1 MQANLESLG
10 TLERRLSISVPFN
23 DIESEV
29 QTRLRR
35 VAKGAKIQGFRP
47 GKAPLKIVEQ
57 HYGHKVREEVINAT
71 VEKNFSD
78 AVRANSLKVA
88 GYPRF
93 EPAQGEPSPEFFKF
107 NATFEVFPE
116 IKIGSL
122 ADKAIEAPEFVV
134 TDAEVEQ
141 TLLVL
146 RKQRTRFN
154 AVTRPVA
161 NGDRVI
167 LDFVGKIDDVPFEG
181 GTATNFSVLLGEGQ
195 MLPDFEKNTIGL
207 AEGESRTFDL
217 AFPADYHGKDV
228 AGKTAQFTITVKA
241 VSEPVL
247 PELDSDFANSLG
259 IEGGD
264 VVKMRAEI
272 AKNVER
278 EVARRLKARLKE
290 NTMQALLDVAE
301 LELPKSL
308 ISFEIN
314 RLVQQARAEF
324 AQRGMDS
331 ENLPFPAE
339 VFAEQAKR
347 RVGLGLIL
355 AEIVKINDLKVT
367 PEAVRAIVEDIAS
380 SYEDP
385 EDVLKWY
392 YSNPQN
398 LESANSVALEDAV
411 VAWALTQAKV
421 AKTKVSFDELM
432 GRN

>member
-1 MQANLESLG
+1 MQANLETLG

-29 QTRLRR
+29 QNRLRR

-57 HYGHKVREEVINAT
+57 HYGYKVREEVMNAT

-78 AVRANSLKVA
+78 AVRANNLKVA

-93 EPAQGEPSPEFFKF
+93 EAAQGESSPDNFVF
-107 NATFEVFPE
+107 NAVFEVFPE
-116 IKIGSL
+116 IKIASL
-122 ADKAIEAPEFVV
+122 AATSIEKPAFVV
-134 TDAEVEQ
+134 TSKEVDQ
-141 TLLVL
+141 TLDVL
-146 RKQRTRFN
+146 RKQRTRFT

-167 LDFVGKIDDVPFEG
+167 LDFEGKIDGVPFEG
-181 GTATNFSVLLGEGQ
+181 GSAQNFAVLLGEGQ

-207 AEGESRTFDL
+207 AEGESRTFDVT
-217 AFPADYHGKDV
+217 FPEDYHGKDV

-241 VSEPVL
+241 VSEAHL
-247 PELDSDFANSLG
+247 PALDAEFANALG
-259 IEGGD
+259 IAGGD
-264 VVKMRAEI
+264 VKKMREEI
-272 AKNVER
+272 QKNVER
-278 EVARRLKARLKE
+278 EVARRLKARQKE
-290 NTMQALLDVAE
+290 NVMEALLGVAE
-301 LELPKSL
+301 LEIPKTL
-308 ISFEIN
+308 ISVEIN
-314 RLVQQARAEF
+314 RLVQQARQEF

-331 ENLPFPAE
+331 EKLPFPPE

-347 RVGLGLIL
+347 RVSLGLIL
-355 AEIVKINDLKVT
+355 AEIVKQNELKVS
-367 PEAVRAIVEDIAS
+367 PAAVRAIVEDVAA

-385 EDVLKWY
+385 AEVVQWY
-392 YSNPQN
+392 YGDAQR

-411 VAWALTQAKV
+411 VEWALGQAKV
-421 AKTKVSFDELM
+421 TETKVSFDELM